1 MPPAILRV
9 GKHEQVGNVTERP
22 SGATEGPG
30 VSQETVRELAL
41 RVVGRRMFSDL
52 ADDQRAELVDVGV
65 DAHTHAWGPKGRPAD
80 LEAWLARGMYA
91 AMMESYRQSRMLRP
105 RRSGAP
111 ADLPALLEGWLAAE
125 HGLPTPPAVDD
136 VLTDRYLRGLGAAD
150 ARLLWLQSNG
160 FTRDEIADQLGIRPS
175 AVSVRLH
182 RLRVRLRE
190 TVESMTGLVAEPH
203 GAGSGADPARGTERG
218 SGHGAA

>member
-1 MPPAILRV
+1 M
-9 GKHEQVGNVTERP
+9 TERP
-22 SGATEGPG
+22 SGATEGSG

-52 ADDQRAELVDVGV
+52 ADDERSELVDVGV
-65 DAHTHAWGPKGRPAD
+65 DAHTYAWGPRGRPVD
-80 LEAWLARGMYA
+80 VEAWLARGMYA

-111 ADLPALLEGWLAAE
+111 ADLQALLEDWIAAE
-125 HGLPTPPAVDD
+125 PGLPAPPVVDD
-136 VLTDRYLRGLGAAD
+136 ALTDQYLRGLGAAD
-150 ARLLWLQSNG
+150 ARLLWLQSTG
-160 FTRDEIADQLGIRPS
+160 FTREEIAAQLGIRPS

-182 RLRVRLRE
+182 RLRIRLRE
-190 TVESMTGLVAEPH
+190 TVESTTSLVADTH
-203 GAGSGADPARGTERG
+203 AAGSATEAARDTDRG